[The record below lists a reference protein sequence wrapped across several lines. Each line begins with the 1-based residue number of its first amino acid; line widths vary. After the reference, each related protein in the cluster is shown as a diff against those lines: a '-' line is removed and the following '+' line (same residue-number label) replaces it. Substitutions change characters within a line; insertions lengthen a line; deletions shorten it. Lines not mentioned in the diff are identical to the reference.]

1 MHYHPMIRLYFILFS
16 VFWQQNIEK
25 HLKNP
30 NICVTIVLV
39 FEKEGFS
46 MDDEKNEKQNEER
59 KEIRVVSGDP
69 KDLDISPVY
78 DHIEIEKPTKEKK
91 KQTIIVPEEK
101 KNNN

>member
-1 MHYHPMIRLYFILFS
+1 MHYHPMIQLYFILFS

-30 NICVTIVLV
+30 TFCVTIVLD
-39 FEKEGFS
+39 FEKECFP
-46 MDDEKNEKQNEER
+46 MDDEKNENQNEER
-59 KEIRVVSGDP
+59 REIRVVSGNPD
-69 KDLDISPVY
+69 DLDISPVY

-101 KNNN
+101 KNS